1 MAAFLLG
8 FAVLILFIAYY
19 YLLPAMEAAR
29 SADASGRRQLS
40 AFSTLLLA
48 IVLFSLLVGLAMTFR
63 IHRFFFP
70 RPLPKRTQ
78 TEYIDA
84 WQESARRYD
93 LAADE
98 QIDEVPDD
106 DEDDGRERV

>member
-8 FAVLILFIAYY
+8 FAALILFIVYY

-29 SADASGRRQLS
+29 SADATGRRQLS

-48 IVLFSLLVGLAMTFR
+48 VLLFSLLVALAMTFR

-93 LAADE
+93 VAADE
-98 QIDEVPDD
+98 EIDQIPDD